1 MEMEFI
7 RNRITELRL
16 KKGVSEYQL
25 SYDLGH
31 SKNYIH
37 NIVTG
42 YSQPSVKELLYLI
55 DTLGITPRLFFD
67 EEEEY
72 RNPILGQ
79 EIIDGIKSTND
90 HDLEAVLL
98 IVRRLNEKNKQV
110 CNRVIKILY
119 PIYREYSRGSMSNII
134 EITKGWFLLLLTT
147 RSGTLCVE
155 RELQLTL

>member
-67 EEEEY
+67 EEA
-72 RNPILGQ
+72 P
-79 EIIDGIKSTND
+79 KSNFGSGD
-90 HDLEAVLL
+90 H
-98 IVRRLNEKNKQV
+98 KWHQV
-110 CNRVIKILY
+110 D
-119 PIYREYSRGSMSNII
+119 E
-134 EITKGWFLLLLTT
+134 
-147 RSGTLCVE
+147 RSGFGSCFVDGQALE
-155 RELQLTL
+155 